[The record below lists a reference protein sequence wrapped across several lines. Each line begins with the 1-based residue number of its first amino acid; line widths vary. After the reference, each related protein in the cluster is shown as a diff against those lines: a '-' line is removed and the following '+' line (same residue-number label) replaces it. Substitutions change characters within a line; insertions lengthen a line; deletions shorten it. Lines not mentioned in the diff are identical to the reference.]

1 MVTPWVYKYVTLLM
15 QEIALMGPKRFFKK
29 NKF

>member
-15 QEIALMGPKRFFKK
+15 QEIALMGPKRFF
-29 NKF
+29 